1 MHLYAKEKS
10 QENNSAPT
18 AEKKKHAPQSEQVP
32 FFLSFGLAKEKEYLI
47 ENLSLMLTSGISIV
61 AALRSIRNEV
71 KSERLKKILI
81 QAELDI
87 EAGFSLGETLG
98 KTRLLSDHTIALI
111 KIGEE
116 SGRLAENL
124 QLVSIQEEKDRMFRS
139 KIRSAMMYPVLVMS
153 VAGVVG
159 IGIAWFIL
167 PKLAMVFKDL
177 KLKLPFI
184 TRALIGFGNFLGE
197 HGAIAIPAFILVI
210 SLIIYIVFIGRK
222 TKKIGQTLLFHTPA
236 IGPLI
241 QQVELGRMGHVLGTL
256 LDAGIPLVEALGSLA
271 AGTTLTGYKKCYLFL
286 QNEIDEGNTF
296 QDAFKKFKKIKKSI
310 PSPIQQM
317 IVAGEQ
323 TGNLAMI
330 YHKIGTMYESKT
342 ETTMKNVSVILEP
355 LLLFVVWIGVVFVA
369 LAVILPIYSLI
380 GGLN

>member
-1 MHLYAKEKS
+1 MHLYAKEKN
-10 QENNSAPT
+10 QENNSDVP
-18 AEKKKHAPQSEQVP
+18 EKKKKRAPQSEQVP
-32 FFLSFGLAKEKEYLI
+32 FLLSFGLAKEKEYLI

-71 KSERLKKILI
+71 KSDRLKKILL
-81 QAELDI
+81 QAESDI

-139 KIRSAMMYPVLVMS
+139 KIRSAMMYPILVMS

-184 TRALIGFGNFLGE
+184 TRVLIGFGNFLGE
-197 HGAIAIPAFILVI
+197 HGAVAIPVFIVSI
-210 SLIIYIVFIGRK
+210 ATIIYIVFIARR
-222 TKKIGQTLLFHTPA
+222 TKKIGQAMLFHTPA

-271 AGTTLTGYKKCYLFL
+271 AGTSLSGYKKCYLYL
-286 QNEIDEGNTF
+286 QIQIEEGNTF
-296 QDAFKKFKKIKKSI
+296 QDAFKTYKKTKKFI
-310 PSPIQQM
+310 PAPIQQM

-330 YHKIGTMYESKT
+330 YHKVGTMYESKT

-355 LLLFVVWIGVVFVA
+355 LLLFIVWIGVVFVA

>member
-10 QENNSAPT
+10 QESKEKNFHQ
-18 AEKKKHAPQSEQVP
+18 KKKRTPQSEHVP
-32 FFLSFGLAKEKEYLI
+32 FFLSFGLAKEKEYFI
-47 ENLSLMLTSGISIV
+47 ENLSLMMTSGISIV
-61 AALRSIRNEV
+61 AALRSIQNEI
-71 KSERLKKILI
+71 KSQRLKKILA
-81 QAELDI
+81 QAESDI
-87 EAGFSLGETLG
+87 EAGFSLGETLE

-124 QLVSIQEEKDRMFRS
+124 QLISIQEEKDRMFRS
-139 KIRSAMMYPVLVMS
+139 KIRSAMMYPILVMS

-167 PKLAMVFKDL
+167 PKLALVFKDL

-184 TRALIGFGNFLGE
+184 TRALIGFGNFLGQ
-197 HGAIAIPAFILVI
+197 HGAIAIPLFILAV
-210 SLIIYIVFIGRK
+210 SLIIYFIFIEKR
-222 TKKIGQTLLFHTPA
+222 TRKIGQVLLFHTPA
-236 IGPLI
+236 IGPLM

-256 LDAGIPLVEALGSLA
+256 LDAGIPLVDALGSLA
-271 AGTTLTGYKKCYLFL
+271 AGTTLSGYKKCYLYL
-286 QNEIDEGNTF
+286 QKEIEEGNTF
-296 QDAFKKFKKIKKSI
+296 QEAFKTFKKTKKFI
-310 PSPIQQM
+310 PAPIQQM

-323 TGNLAMI
+323 TGNLVVI
-330 YHKIGTMYESKT
+330 FHKIGAMYETKT